1 MTRSL
6 FYAGDHAIRGTEVR
20 GLMGRKTE
28 QRRIYDARNEF
39 SGLV

>member
-6 FYAGDHAIRGTEVR
+6 FYAGDHASEELRG
-20 GLMGRKTE
+20 GAHGRKTE